1 MWLMDLLLD
10 ELMGPRDDAIP
21 NIAGAL
27 LSDKIGRWSE
37 IQGSYIYILGPKNVG
52 IFYNS

>member
-1 MWLMDLLLD
+1 MKKDLLLD

-27 LSDKIGRWSE
+27 LSDKTGRWSE
-37 IQGSYIYILGPKNVG
+37 IQGSYILGPKNVG
-52 IFYNS
+52 IFCNS

>member
-1 MWLMDLLLD
+1 MDLLLD

-27 LSDKIGRWSE
+27 LSDKIGR
-37 IQGSYIYILGPKNVG
+37 
-52 IFYNS
+52 